1 MGLTDAEKNDLV
13 AILEKN
19 RKIEQVILFGSRVK
33 GNYKAGSD
41 IDLSLIGKDLKLDDI
56 VNAMIEIDKLFLPYK
71 IDIIIYDRIEEKA
84 LKEHIDRVGI
94 TIFDRQ
100 SLATI

>member
-1 MGLTDAEKNDLV
+1 MKNNDIGLTDSEKNDLV

-19 RKIEQVILFGSRVK
+19 RKIEQVILFGSRAK

-56 VNAMIEIDKLFLPYK
+56 VNAMIEIDKLF
-71 IDIIIYDRIEEKA
+71 RNN
-84 LKEHIDRVGI
+84 HI
-94 TIFDRQ
+94 
-100 SLATI
+100 